1 MRSEAENLKNYE
13 GNGVLPCVSGSFIV
27 LYHNGEYEVI
37 TGTFEKTIQHVQA
50 DRRYK
55 NYDHKGATIVAYRK
69 MYTIKDEAVERTF
82 V

>member
-1 MRSEAENLKNYE
+1 MKSEVENLKDFE
-13 GNGVLPCVSGSFIV
+13 GNGALPCVCGSFIV

-37 TGTFEKTIQHVQA
+37 NGPFEEAIQHVQA

-55 NYDHKGATIVAYRK
+55 NYDHGGATIVGYRK
-69 MYTIKDEAVERTF
+69 MYMIKDEAVERIF